1 LSKPQRYL
9 TLIASLS
16 LIFCVITFL
25 RGSRELR
32 TVRRE
37 LLLVTE
43 ANELLKKTLGDMTV
57 AITAKDREID
67 RLKNSGCDGQEKA
80 RPGNI
85 IQRDRRR
92 ASQSDI
98 VHRENAQQMPG
109 SGVTRVL
116 SSYKKRPNW
125 PMF

>member
-1 LSKPQRYL
+1 M
-9 TLIASLS
+9 IAGLS
-16 LIFCVITFL
+16 LIFCVVVSL
-25 RGSRELR
+25 RDGRELR

-37 LLLVTE
+37 LLSVTN

-67 RLKNSGCDGQEKA
+67 RLRDSGCDRRERT

-92 ASQSDI
+92 VSQSDVVRRKNEQLMASI
-98 VHRENAQQMPG
+98 EGTN
-109 SGVTRVL
+109 
-116 SSYKKRPNW
+116 
-125 PMF
+125 